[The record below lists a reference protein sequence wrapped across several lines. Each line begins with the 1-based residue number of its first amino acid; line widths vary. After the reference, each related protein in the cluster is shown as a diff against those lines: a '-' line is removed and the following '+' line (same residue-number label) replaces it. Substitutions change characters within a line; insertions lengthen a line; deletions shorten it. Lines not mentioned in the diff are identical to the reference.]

1 MTHQQKTINGM
12 VKEKLF
18 EDSHIDIFGDLTKSI
33 EEYIFLTIRDNKK
46 MWKCE
51 QKKLTS
57 AFCLQRF

>member
-33 EEYIFLTIRDNKK
+33 EEYIFLTIRDNLFLN
-46 MWKCE
+46 M
-51 QKKLTS
+51 LYLIFLPS
-57 AFCLQRF
+57 YVLFLV